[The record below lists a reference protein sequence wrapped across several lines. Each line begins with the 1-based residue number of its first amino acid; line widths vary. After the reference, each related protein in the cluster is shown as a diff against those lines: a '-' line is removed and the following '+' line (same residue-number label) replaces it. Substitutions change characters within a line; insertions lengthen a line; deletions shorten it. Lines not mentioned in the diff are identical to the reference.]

1 MRLSQFTGAGYEIRN
16 IRNKSQTVATNHAW
30 GSAFRA
36 YGSPQ
41 SFMGSEVCMDVLAAK
56 MGIDPFELRFRNIYR
71 PGVTTPTGQTPDVYC
86 LEQMYEKARPYY
98 EEAKARCAELNA
110 KSDGRYKYGVGFS
123 QGIYGCGL
131 DGADSSA
138 ANIQL
143 NPDNTVTVFDS
154 WEDHGQG
161 ADIGTL
167 TMAHETL
174 REAGFTPDRIKLMK
188 NDMGYTPASGPA
200 GGSRS
205 NVMVGN
211 AIVAGCRMLVN
222 AMKRE
227 DGTFR
232 DYDAMI
238 AENIPV
244 FYEGTWVAS
253 ACTNCDLDTAQGDPF
268 SVYMYELFIPEVEV
282 DTETGKVRVIR
293 FTTIPDVGTIINRIV
308 VDGQICGGVAQG
320 IGLALSED
328 FDDYK
333 KHLDASRLRYPV
345 HRGYPPMSLLSTM
358 LRRPDLGP
366 VRRGRLGEA
375 PLSALI
381 PLS

>member
-1 MRLSQFTGAGYEIRN
+1 
-16 IRNKSQTVATNHAW
+16 
-30 GSAFRA
+30 
-36 YGSPQ
+36 
-41 SFMGSEVCMDVLAAK
+41 
-56 MGIDPFELRFRNIYR
+56 
-71 PGVTTPTGQTPDVYC
+71 
-86 LEQMYEKARPYY
+86 
-98 EEAKARCAELNA
+98 
-110 KSDGRYKYGVGFS
+110 
-123 QGIYGCGL
+123 
-131 DGADSSA
+131 
-138 ANIQL
+138 
-143 NPDNTVTVFDS
+143 
-154 WEDHGQG
+154 
-161 ADIGTL
+161 
-167 TMAHETL
+167 
-174 REAGFTPDRIKLMK
+174 
-188 NDMGYTPASGPA
+188 
-200 GGSRS
+200 
-205 NVMVGN
+205 MVGN

-333 KHLDASRLRYPV
+333 KHLT
-345 HRGYPPMSLLSTM
+345 LLGCGIPYIEDIPDELVVDYVETP
-358 LRRPDLGP
+358 RPLGP
-366 VRRGRLGEA
+366 YGAAGCGEA
-375 PLSALI
+375 PLSAPHPAVLSAIFNATGARVLKI
-381 PLS
+381 PARPEVVLEALAQVE